1 MISVFLTSI
10 RPHNWMKLYASCDKA
25 TSSEFEVVITGP
37 KDSTFPKPPNMRFIQ
52 TEVKPA
58 QALELAARRCQG
70 EFSVQAVDD
79 IEFTPG
85 AFDLMLDV
93 LKEPKTIATC
103 VYWVHGVAHMISHT
117 ENVFGA
123 EGGYPNKA
131 TKNPPAPICPMLRT
145 ADWSGIGGSDPIFGA
160 QYNQDDVFFRLLA
173 NGWRTVFVDGRV
185 TEASGGS
192 DLWRTKGQ
200 NDLKTLRAL
209 WRTPDGEWTTE
220 LRKVVGSYDA
230 ATLLTQNQGRVWT

>member
-10 RPHNWMKLYASCDKA
+10 RPHNWMKLYASCAQA
-25 TSSEFEVVITGP
+25 TSSDFEVVITGP
-37 KDSTFPKPPNMRFIQ
+37 KDAAFTRPPNMRFVY
-52 TEVKPA
+52 TDVKPA
-58 QALELAARRCQG
+58 QALEAAARNCRG
-70 EFSVQAVDD
+70 DYVVQAVDD

-93 LKEPKTIATC
+93 LKEPRTIATC
-103 VYWVHGVAHMISHT
+103 VYWVHGVEHMISHT
-117 ENVFGA
+117 ENIFGA

-131 TKNPPAPICPMLRT
+131 TKNPPAPICPMLRSL
-145 ADWSGIGGSDPIFGA
+145 DWSMANGSDPIFGA
-160 QYNQDDVFFRLLA
+160 QYAQDDLYFRLLA
-173 NGWRTVFVDGRV
+173 GGWRTVFVNGRV

-200 NDLKTLRAL
+200 NDLTTLRSL

-220 LRKVVGSYDA
+220 LRKGSGMYNGL
-230 ATLLTQNQGRVWT
+230 TILTQNQGRVW